1 MPSGGVTAG
10 RAASPTRDTG
20 PGAGLGLFCCEG
32 AQGSGRGP
40 ERFAGPRLPPMA
52 GLARATK
59 LRGGQVQQKLFHWK
73 KKVTCGRDRRNRGRG
88 LSSHLAPASDRVPG
102 VTVTWGYHS
111 KQLGPRGLACE
122 WPLKSIWA
130 LWPGASGGHLEE
142 EP

>member
-1 MPSGGVTAG
+1 
-10 RAASPTRDTG
+10 
-20 PGAGLGLFCCEG
+20 
-32 AQGSGRGP
+32 
-40 ERFAGPRLPPMA
+40 MA
-52 GLARATK
+52 GLARATR

-142 EP
+142 DLKVRPGHGKLSPTLSVPAHGPLCL